1 MNNFDLTKIVK
12 YVPVLKD
19 KIENLIFMFID
30 FEDIVDSTSQFPQM
44 GVKVFEKKLN
54 KWGINQTIFI
64 NPTNVHKDKIFV
76 IRVDP
81 DTSSPGLT
89 LFTSININGS
99 RHTKLLKILRKM
111 GKDIKD
117 LEFEYCITKIG
128 FKPNTFV
135 RCIYLKE
142 N

>member
-1 MNNFDLTKIVK
+1 MESRRGPANVIIVPNK
-12 YVPVLKD
+12 E
-19 KIENLIFMFID
+19 IE
-30 FEDIVDSTSQFPQM
+30 QR
-44 GVKVFEKKLN
+44 LN